1 MVSHKHLNVQTFSA
15 VISIRMQLV
24 PLLELQNLCT
34 LNADLLKMLSSKML
48 ASKTKE
54 CEILRNELKELNDSV
69 KSFSSPPANSWEVQS
84 LQSPGTQGQNM
95 RPNRFS
101 HIII

>member
-1 MVSHKHLNVQTFSA
+1 
-15 VISIRMQLV
+15 MQLV

-69 KSFSSPPANSWEVQS
+69 KSKQLGSTKSSKSRHS
-84 LQSPGTQGQNM
+84 
-95 RPNRFS
+95 RPKYETKQV
-101 HIII
+101 